1 MCQVGYAWRV
11 GSSTTGMAPFERVA
25 ESIRQAIRS
34 DRLKPGDKLPSN
46 RELAKQEGVS
56 LVTAQKAL
64 GLLQDEGWLI
74 ARASVGVYVSDTQP
88 EPPSLETV
96 DDLRRGLAELQ
107 TTVAALQERVADIE
121 GQQGATRAG

>member
-1 MCQVGYAWRV
+1 M